1 MHDLRRSQTSS
12 LDLLLCRIDQNI
24 LKEGVF
30 SLSHI
35 LLIIRNA
42 RDHIT

>member
-24 LKEGVF
+24 LKLKNTSKSDE
-30 SLSHI
+30 
-35 LLIIRNA
+35 
-42 RDHIT
+42 